1 MKTWVIDPDHSVAAF
16 SIRHMMIAQVRGQ
29 FNKIEGSVSF
39 DPDNISGS
47 SVELTIDASSV
58 LTGVGKRDDHL
69 MAADFL
75 DTKKYPVI
83 SFKSSQI
90 KALSPGRALVTGDLT
105 LHGVTRSI
113 TVEVSYT
120 DPVKD
125 PFGDGLTRG
134 FAIAAKLN
142 REDYGITWNQPMP
155 DFGVML
161 GLEVELLIDLE
172 ADLAPAQT

>member
-1 MKTWVIDPDHSVAAF
+1 MKSLTVDPDHSVAAF

-29 FNKIEGSVSF
+29 FNKIEGAIRF
-39 DPDNISGS
+39 DSEDINAS
-47 SVELTIDASSV
+47 SVELTIGASSV
-58 LTGVGKRDDHL
+58 LSGVGKRDTHL
-69 MAADFL
+69 MSADFL
-75 DTKKYPVI
+75 DTKKYPLI
-83 SFKSSQI
+83 TFKSSHIQDL
-90 KALSPGRALVTGDLT
+90 APGRVRVTGDLT

-125 PFGDGLTRG
+125 PFGDGLTMG
-134 FAIAAKLN
+134 FALAATIN

-161 GLEVELLIDLE
+161 GHEVELLIDLE
-172 ADLAPAQT
+172 ADLAPD

>member
-29 FNKIEGSVSF
+29 FNKIEGTVNF
-39 DPDNISGS
+39 DPADISGS

-58 LTGVGKRDDHL
+58 LSGVEKRDAHL
-69 MAADFL
+69 RTADFL

-83 SFKSSQI
+83 SFRSSQI
-90 KALSPGRALVTGDLT
+90 KALTPGRALVTGDLA

-113 TVEVSYT
+113 EVEVSYT

-125 PFGDGLTRG
+125 PFGDGLTMG
-134 FAIAAKLN
+134 FALAARLN
-142 REDYGITWNQPMP
+142 REDYGIMWNQPMP
-155 DFGVML
+155 DFRGH
-161 GLEVELLIDLE
+161 
-172 ADLAPAQT
+172 ARS

>member
-1 MKTWVIDPDHSVAAF
+1 MNTWVIDADHSVAAF

-29 FNKIEGSVSF
+29 FNKIEGIVRF
-39 DPDNISGS
+39 DPDDISGS

-75 DTKKYPVI
+75 DTGKYPVI
-83 SFKSSQI
+83 SFKSTHIQ
-90 KALSPGRALVTGDLT
+90 ALTPGRGRVTGDLT

-120 DPVKD
+120 EPVKD
-125 PFGDGLTRG
+125 PFGDGLSMG
-134 FAIAAKLN
+134 FAITATLN
-142 REDYGITWNQPMP
+142 REEYGMTWNQPMP

-161 GLEVELLIDLE
+161 GYEVELLIDLE
-172 ADLAPAQT
+172 ADLAPD